1 MIINNSNV
9 IDMNFLNREQKNLFD
24 ELLFDRKKPIIS
36 QIPNPLLDRKA
47 LDDIVFDALNLTNE
61 ERNEVYWS
69 VAELVKQRLD
79 KAASR

>member
-1 MIINNSNV
+1 MT
-9 IDMNFLNREQKNLFD
+9 L
-24 ELLFDRKKPIIS
+24 RKKFWSEVTVSLQPATQS
-36 QIPNPLLDRKA
+36 LYSKSDRNA
-47 LDDIVFDALNLTNE
+47 LDDIIFDELELTQE